1 MLVAIDKHAK
11 GVFDPDDIRVLV
23 AAFEDAWRSLADSGV
38 SLMSDRDRDIL
49 RNELAKCI
57 IEQARHGERD
67 QRRLCDGAL
76 LHHAQLSLQSKQGK
90 LG

>member
-49 RNELAKCI
+49 RNELAILPSSGGGAKLAGAHNPARGA
-57 IEQARHGERD
+57 ARHGRD
-67 QRRLCDGAL
+67 RDCAD
-76 LHHAQLSLQSKQGK
+76 
-90 LG
+90 